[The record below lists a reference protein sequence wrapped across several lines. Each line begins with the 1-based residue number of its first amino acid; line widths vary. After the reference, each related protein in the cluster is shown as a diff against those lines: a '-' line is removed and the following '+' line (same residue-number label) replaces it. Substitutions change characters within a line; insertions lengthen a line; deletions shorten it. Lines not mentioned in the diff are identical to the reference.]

1 MKLLPS
7 PLQSAL
13 LFATWLMLNQTLA
26 PGHVLLAL
34 VLAIVLPI
42 LLDPLVRPY
51 PRMRRPAVVARLAA
65 VVMRDVIV
73 SNIEVARRILGPE
86 AALRPGFVA
95 VPLAIADPYAISTLA
110 GIITMTPGTLS
121 CAIAPDGRSLVV
133 HALHLDDADALVAQI
148 KARYEAPLK
157 EIFE

>member
-1 MKLLPS
+1 
-7 PLQSAL
+7 LQSAL

-34 VLAIVLPI
+34 VLAIGLPI

-51 PRMRRPAVVARLAA
+51 PRMRRPAVAARLAA
-65 VVMRDVIV
+65 VVVRDVIV
-73 SNIEVARRILGPE
+73 SNIEVARRILGPD

-121 CAIAPDGRSLVV
+121 CAIAPDGRALVV
-133 HALHLDDADALVAQI
+133 HALHLDDAEALVAQI
-148 KARYEAPLK
+148 KERYEKPLK

>member
-34 VLAIVLPI
+34 VLAIGLPI

-51 PRMRRPAVVARLAA
+51 PRMRRPAVAARLAA
-65 VVMRDVIV
+65 VVVRDVIV
-73 SNIEVARRILGPE
+73 SNIEVARRILGPD

-121 CAIAPDGRSLVV
+121 CAIAPDGRALVV
-133 HALHLDDADALVAQI
+133 HALHLDDAEALVAQI
-148 KARYEAPLK
+148 KERYEKPLK